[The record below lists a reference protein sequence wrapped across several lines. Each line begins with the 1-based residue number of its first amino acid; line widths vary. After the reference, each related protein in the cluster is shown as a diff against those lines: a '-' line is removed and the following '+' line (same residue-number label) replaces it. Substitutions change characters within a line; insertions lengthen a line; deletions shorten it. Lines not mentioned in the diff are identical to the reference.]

1 VVSTDAEPEQLQR
14 ERWPEESKTLLPDRE
29 KCRVKR
35 TLNDLD
41 AAIEAHNKQLVEA
54 NQPKAEMDEVI
65 AAQLYTGPVSAP
77 LLLALYIVA
86 LPCALIGTI
95 PVVAQMFE
103 KYNAVSLLQ
112 QQHCPTHLHT
122 STH

>member
-1 VVSTDAEPEQLQR
+1 MVSTDAEPEQLQP
-14 ERWPEESKTLLPDRE
+14 ERWPEESEKLLPDRE

-41 AAIEAHNKQLVEA
+41 AAIKAHNKQLVEA

-77 LLLALYIVA
+77 LI
-86 LPCALIGTI
+86 
-95 PVVAQMFE
+95 
-103 KYNAVSLLQ
+103 
-112 QQHCPTHLHT
+112 
-122 STH
+122 

>member
-1 VVSTDAEPEQLQR
+1 MVSTDAEPEQLQR

-35 TLNDLD
+35 KLNDLD
-41 AAIEAHNKQLVEA
+41 AAIKAHNKQLEEA

-77 LLLALYIVA
+77 LLWLL
-86 LPCALIGTI
+86 
-95 PVVAQMFE
+95 
-103 KYNAVSLLQ
+103 KYSCFAMRSPAPFLLRR
-112 QQHCPTHLHT
+112 CSK
-122 STH
+122 STMR

>member
-1 VVSTDAEPEQLQR
+1 MVGTDEEQEQLQP
-14 ERWPEESKTLLPDRE
+14 ERWPEESEKLLPDRE

-41 AAIEAHNKQLVEA
+41 AAIKAHNKQLEEA

-77 LLLALYIVA
+77 LI
-86 LPCALIGTI
+86 
-95 PVVAQMFE
+95 
-103 KYNAVSLLQ
+103 
-112 QQHCPTHLHT
+112 
-122 STH
+122 

>member
-1 VVSTDAEPEQLQR
+1 MLATYSRRSNYGITTTSKAEWLFVVSTDAEPEQLQR

-35 TLNDLD
+35 KLNDLD
-41 AAIEAHNKQLVEA
+41 AAIKAHNKQLEEA

-77 LLLALYIVA
+77 LL
-86 LPCALIGTI
+86 
-95 PVVAQMFE
+95 
-103 KYNAVSLLQ
+103 
-112 QQHCPTHLHT
+112 
-122 STH
+122 